1 MLLAASRVLFYCARC
16 LVSSRAVLCPLTAHH
31 PPTPCRQYT
40 LWDNDKAAEFTD
52 MINRDLFDQESMWQC
67 KADIMR
73 LEILYKYGGVYI
85 DADMVSLGKPLD
97 EVVDSCKDTGF
108 LIGYEPD
115 TKDKPYS
122 VLGNSFIIA
131 SAGHPLLRLLI
142 GYISAIYHHKRPY
155 HTVEWVTG
163 PLACTKALV
172 HTNMPMTVPPTELF
186 YPQVR
191 LFTSSLQLRSF
202 SSISL
207 YTRTLNHANAMHC

>member
-1 MLLAASRVLFYCARC
+1 
-16 LVSSRAVLCPLTAHH
+16 
-31 PPTPCRQYT
+31 
-40 LWDNDKAAEFTD
+40 

-97 EVVDSCKDTGF
+97 HVVDSCKHTGF
-108 LIGYEPD
+108 LMGYEPD

-122 VLGNSFIIA
+122 VLGNSFIVA
-131 SAGHPLLRLLI
+131 SKGHPLLRLLI
-142 GYISAIYHHKRPY
+142 GYIAAIYHHKRPY

-172 HTNMPMTVPPTELF
+172 HTDMPMTVPPTELF
-186 YPQVR
+186 YPQVCSH
-191 LFTSSLQLRSF
+191 LLCSSVESTCSSLQCLCLSDF
-202 SSISL
+202 DSVGD
-207 YTRTLNHANAMHC
+207 